1 MLTGDGAL
9 AVELGALLR
18 ARLTGFS
25 GFLRANGF
33 GVGGAEAVCVLETGV
48 SVGILDPR
56 VLRWSLK
63 ALLCGRSDEW
73 RRFDHLF
80 DAYFLPPNKSLFT
93 QGGGAGGD
101 AAREVAQAGAAG
113 AGSDASPRPGHGL
126 AGAESDASLRS
137 GHGVAGVESDASLR
151 SGHGVDGAESDASLN
166 SGRGAADDRN
176 QGSSRHGASR
186 EESLSSTD
194 FRRLHEAQDA
204 YAIEALMRRF
214 ARRLRPLLL
223 RREATHHHGRR
234 LDLQATI
241 RRSVASGGTPIRLA
255 WKERR
260 RVRPRIVLLVDVSQ
274 SMSLYSFFYMRLA
287 RALLGELADVHCFVF
302 HTRITE
308 VGAALRD
315 PDPWRSQAR
324 LQLLAIGWA
333 GGTRI
338 GECLRDFNRGHGA
351 RLVHSRTAVIVVSDG
366 FDTGEPALLA
376 ASLATLRRRSRC
388 LVWLNP
394 LLNQPGYTPESRG
407 MRAAMP
413 HIDLL
418 AAGADLAAVEQI
430 IPRVLRT
437 LR

>member
-1 MLTGDGAL
+1 MLTGNAAL
-9 AVELGALLR
+9 AVELGAVVR
-18 ARLTGFS
+18 ARLTGFT

-33 GVGGAEAVCVLETGV
+33 GVGGADAVFSVLDTGAKM
-48 SVGILDPR
+48 GILDPQ

-63 ALLCGRSDEW
+63 ALLCGRGDEW

-80 DAYFLPPNKSLFT
+80 DAYFLPPNKSLF
-93 QGGGAGGD
+93 
-101 AAREVAQAGAAG
+101 AQSKGAAG
-113 AGSDASPRPGHGL
+113 GAHDAADAGR
-126 AGAESDASLRS
+126 AGAEFDSSPGT
-137 GHGVAGVESDASLR
+137 GHPVAGDIDPGSL
-151 SGHGVDGAESDASLN
+151 
-166 SGRGAADDRN
+166 
-176 QGSSRHGASR
+176 RHGASR
-186 EESLSSTD
+186 EESLASTD
-194 FRRLHEAQDA
+194 FRELNQAEHA
-204 YAIEALMRRF
+204 YDIEALMRRF
-214 ARRLRPLLL
+214 AKRLRPLRL

-260 RVRPRIVLLVDVSQ
+260 RVRPRLVLLVDVSR

-287 RALLGELADVHCFVF
+287 RALLGELADVYCFIF
-302 HTRITE
+302 HTRITD
-308 VGAALRD
+308 VGAALSD
-315 PDPWRSQAR
+315 PDPWRSQER
-324 LQLLAIGWA
+324 LHLLAIGWA

-338 GECLRDFNRGHGA
+338 GDCLRDFNRDHGA
-351 RLVHSRTAVIVVSDG
+351 RLVHSRTGVIVVSDG
-366 FDTGEPALLA
+366 YDTGEPALLA
-376 ASLATLRRRSRC
+376 ESLTTLRRRSRC

-418 AAGADLAAVEQI
+418 AAGADLASVE
-430 IPRVLRT
+430 RVLPQVLQT